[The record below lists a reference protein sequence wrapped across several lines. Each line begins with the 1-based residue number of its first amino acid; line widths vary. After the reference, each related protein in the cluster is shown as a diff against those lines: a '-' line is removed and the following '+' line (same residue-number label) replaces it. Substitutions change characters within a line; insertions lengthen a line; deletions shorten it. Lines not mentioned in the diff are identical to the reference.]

1 MGLDFLRQPQLL
13 EQPEHAAMSA
23 AWFWDRANLNALADK
38 GDFLMIT
45 RRING
50 GTNGLADRQALYQR
64 ALEVLP

>member
-1 MGLDFLRQPQLL
+1 LPQ
-13 EQPEHAAMSA
+13 HAAMSA
-23 AWFWDRANLNALADK
+23 AWFWHRANLNVLADK

-50 GTNGLADRQALYQR
+50 GTNGLADRQMLYQR

>member
-1 MGLDFLRQPQLL
+1 
-13 EQPEHAAMSA
+13 HAAMSA